1 MPAKSLE
8 DCSQEQIDRMA
19 EMYQAIITNPETR
32 EMALRA
38 TKIVNP
44 KLAIPELDSKVAIE
58 AAVKPVQERLD
69 AMVADK
75 LRQEAEDRVHTA
87 RKNLKA
93 QGYSDEDVTAIEKV
107 MVDDKIAS
115 HETAAKF
122 YSAQQRLADSTPGTI
137 ARSTLNYTLPES
149 PLKALK
155 AGNKALGP

>member
-8 DCSQEQIDRMA
+8 DFSQEQIDRMA

-115 HETAAKF
+115 HETAA
-122 YSAQQRLADSTPGTI
+122 
-137 ARSTLNYTLPES
+137 
-149 PLKALK
+149 
-155 AGNKALGP
+155 